1 MGRTSTTC
9 CGAREVH
16 RDRIRA
22 IAELG
27 VRTFSFTFAN
37 RGLAPPGVKPH
48 VRLTGPSGAVW
59 EWNRADDS
67 NRITGRAVEF
77 CQVVTQGRNVLDTKL
92 EVVGNAAS
100 QWMSIAQCF
109 AGAPSDPPRPGE
121 RVW

>member
-1 MGRTSTTC
+1 MIRFENVGLRYGMGP
-9 CGAREVH
+9 EVL
-16 RDRIRA
+16 RD
-22 IAELG
+22 LNFQ
-27 VRTFSFTFAN
+27 VTPKSFQF
-37 RGLAPPGVKPH
+37 
-48 VRLTGPSGAVW
+48 LTGPSGAVW

-67 NRITGRAVEF
+67 NRITGSAVEF
-77 CQVVTQGRNVLDTKL
+77 CQVVTQGRNILDTKL